1 MKRIKRRKGSVIVV
15 GTALEHIAIE
25 LEKQNAFRLYEIES
39 KTNEE
44 KALKKLKDKLNKI
57 DEQSID
63 GYISSDAYIIASEI
77 ENATDEIKTSN
88 GEIEDEIHCAVSE
101 LRDLSIDLSSISGIM
116 SQQWRAE
123 YDDRVEREEKKRKG
137 LN

>member
-1 MKRIKRRKGSVIVV
+1 MS
-15 GTALEHIAIE
+15 TALERIAIE
-25 LEKQNAFRLYEIES
+25 LEKQNAIKIYEIDS
-39 KTNEE
+39 NTNEE
-44 KALKKLKDKLNKI
+44 KALKKLKDNLNKI

-77 ENATDEIKTSN
+77 ENATDEIKMSN

-116 SQQWRAE
+116 YQQWRAE

>member
-1 MKRIKRRKGSVIVV
+1 MS
-15 GTALEHIAIE
+15 TALERIAIE
-25 LEKQNAFRLYEIES
+25 LEKQNAIKIYEIES
-39 KTNEE
+39 ETDKE
-44 KALKKLKDKLNKI
+44 KALKKLKDKLNEI
-57 DEQSID
+57 DEHSND
-63 GYISSDAYIIASEI
+63 GYISSDAYIIAGEI

-88 GEIEDEIHCAVSE
+88 SEIEDEIHCAVSE

-116 SQQWRAE
+116 YQQWRAE

>member
-1 MKRIKRRKGSVIVV
+1 M

-57 DEQSID
+57 DEHSND
-63 GYISSDAYIIASEI
+63 GYISSDAYIIAGEI
-77 ENATDEIKTSN
+77 ENATDEIKSIN
-88 GEIEDEIHCAVSE
+88 SEIKGELYSAVSE

-116 SQQWRAE
+116 YQQWRAE